1 MTPDLEHRWQ
11 RIAPTAVLASL
22 IILALGL
29 RFWRLGDWNF
39 ESTEIFTLRDSLRP
53 RLTNPRPLIYLL
65 NYHLVRPFHSLD
77 EFGLR
82 LLPAIFGVL
91 AIPAF
96 YWVNRGLLGTRASLF
111 GALVLSLSALHV
123 FHSQF
128 ARYWSLVFLL
138 SAVYPYAIYRGIREA
153 DSRLLALGIV
163 TGVLA
168 VLAHPVSILLVGGPA
183 IWLLAV
189 YLRPSQLSRL
199 WSQRTLRWGVALA
212 AVLLGILTVRLIP
225 VFQGWIAEHD
235 KAPGSGQFLLR
246 APGGQGLKQ
255 ILYLVGYVESLTP
268 PVALAGAVGVYLI
281 WRERDRTLALL
292 LISLGLFPVVFLALV
307 SFRTP
312 VSQYYLLPAIP
323 VVFMGAGVFLDR
335 LFEIDWKLRPRWLI
349 PVTLTLIILSA
360 GAPTLLSQYRDGR
373 RWDFRSVARWMVPRL
388 GSEDPVFSDQ
398 PLVLAHYLPGH
409 EVQRLR
415 EPEALVQT
423 AHRLR
428 QAGRGVMWIVL
439 PAPSHAFRTSP
450 LLGTLSYWMYEN
462 CQLRNTVGVGGF
474 DFRQQYLQVYRCPP
488 TPPRDLAASSP

>member
-11 RIAPTAVLASL
+11 RIAPTAVLAGL

-39 ESTEIFTLRDSLRP
+39 EATEIFTLRDSLRP
-53 RLTNPRPLIYLL
+53 RLTNPRPLIYQL
-65 NYHLVRPFHSLD
+65 NYHLVRPFLPLD

-96 YWVNRGLLGTRASLF
+96 YWVNRPLLGTRASLF
-111 GALVLSLSALHV
+111 GALLLAVSALHV
-123 FHSQF
+123 FYSQF

-138 SAVYPYAIYRGIREA
+138 SSVYPFAVYRGIREG
-153 DSRLLALGIV
+153 DGRLLALGIV

-168 VLAHPVSILLVGGPA
+168 VLAHPVSILPVGGPA

-189 YLRPSQLSRL
+189 YLRPNQLIRL
-199 WSQRTLRWGVALA
+199 WNQKALRWGVALA
-212 AVLLGILTVRLIP
+212 VVVLGTMTARLIP
-225 VFQGWIAEHD
+225 VFLGWIAQHD

-246 APGGQGLKQ
+246 TPGGQGWKQ

-268 PVALAGAVGVYLI
+268 PVALAGVVGIYLL
-281 WRERDRTLALL
+281 WRERDRTLAILL
-292 LISLGLFPVVFLALV
+292 TALGLFPVIFLTLV
-307 SFRTP
+307 SLRTP

-335 LFEIDWKLRPRWLI
+335 LFEVDWKLGPRWLL
-349 PVTLTLIILSA
+349 PVTLTVIILSA
-360 GAPTLLSQYRDGR
+360 GVPTLLSQYRDGR
-373 RWDFRSVARWMVPRL
+373 RWDFRRVAHWLESRL
-388 GSEDPVFSDQ
+388 GPEDPIFSDQ

-409 EVQRLR
+409 QVQRLR
-415 EPEALVQT
+415 DPKALIQE

-428 QAGRGVMWIVL
+428 ESGRGVIWIVV
-439 PAPSHAFRTSP
+439 PARSHAFRTSP
-450 LLGTLSYWMYEN
+450 QLGSLSHWMYQN
-462 CQLRNTVGVGGF
+462 CQLRNTVGVGRL

-488 TPPRDLAASSP
+488 GPPRDLAASSP